1 MGSVFFTLTYLLP
14 KANILPL
21 LICLAL
27 IFTVCFARMFASP
40 HLNNAYNLFIAQS
53 WFIGNFVVTT
63 VSCLLL
69 IFAFNYLNAELV
81 QKIEIY

>member
-1 MGSVFFTLTYLLP
+1 
-14 KANILPL
+14 
-21 LICLAL
+21 
-27 IFTVCFARMFASP
+27 MFASP

-53 WFIGNFVVTT
+53 WFKGNFVVTT